1 MFKRI
6 GLFILTNLAILVMLS
21 IILNLVSWFFGVDFS
36 QIAGAGQNYVS
47 LLIFAAVI
55 GFSGSIISLMMSKT
69 IAKNSMGVQMIDI
82 EHPRNEV
89 ERWLVQTV
97 AKLAETKGVA
107 MPEVGIYHGEPNAF
121 ATGPSKNNSLVAVS
135 DGLLA
140 SMNKE
145 EVAAVL
151 GHEMSHVANG
161 DMVTMTLMQGVINTF
176 VVFLSRVIG
185 NIVDRGI
192 LRNESDAPGAGY
204 YITSLVLDMVLGLL
218 GSMLVAA
225 FSRYREYRA
234 DAGAAEALGS
244 PVPMINALARLG
256 GQQPSELPGNVK
268 GFGISVSESMVI
280 RKGFENLVT
289 DDEITQKIGLPCFV
303 KPNAGGSSFGVTKVK
318 KAEDIRSAISKAMNE
333 SDEVM
338 IESFMAGTEI
348 TCGCYKTKEKEV
360 VLPITEVVTSNEFFD
375 YDAKYNGQVKEIT
388 PARLSAETAERVRLI
403 TSAIYDILGCSGLI
417 RIDYII
423 TKKTDSEGKT
433 TEKVNMLEINTTPG
447 MTATS
452 FIPQQVKAAG
462 LDMKNVL
469 TDIIEDKLGR
479 TE

>member
-36 QIAGAGQNYVS
+36 QIVGAGQNYVS
-47 LLIFAAVI
+47 LLIFAAII
-55 GFSGSIISLMMSKT
+55 GFSGSIISLLMSKT
-69 IAKNSMGVQMIDI
+69 IAKNSMGVQLIDVD
-82 EHPRNEV
+82 HPRNEV
-89 ERWLVQTV
+89 ERWLVETV
-97 AKLAETKGVA
+97 AKLAKIKGVA
-107 MPEVGIYHGEPNAF
+107 MPEVGLYHGEPNAF

-145 EVAAVL
+145 EVEAVL

-234 DAGAAEALGS
+234 DAGAAQALGS
-244 PVPMINALARLG
+244 PAPMINALARLG
-256 GQQPSELPGNVK
+256 GMQTSELPGNVK
-268 GFGISVSESMVI
+268 GFGIS
-280 RKGFENLVT
+280 
-289 DDEITQKIGLPCFV
+289 
-303 KPNAGGSSFGVTKVK
+303 GGMGSLFATHPPIEARI
-318 KAEDIRSAISKAMNE
+318 KALRELQN
-333 SDEVM
+333 
-338 IESFMAGTEI
+338 
-348 TCGCYKTKEKEV
+348 
-360 VLPITEVVTSNEFFD
+360 
-375 YDAKYNGQVKEIT
+375 
-388 PARLSAETAERVRLI
+388 
-403 TSAIYDILGCSGLI
+403 
-417 RIDYII
+417 
-423 TKKTDSEGKT
+423 
-433 TEKVNMLEINTTPG
+433 
-447 MTATS
+447 
-452 FIPQQVKAAG
+452 
-462 LDMKNVL
+462 
-469 TDIIEDKLGR
+469 
-479 TE
+479 

>member
-36 QIAGAGQNYVS
+36 QIAGASQNYVS

-55 GFSGSIISLMMSKT
+55 GFSGSIISLLMSKT
-69 IAKNSMGVQMIDI
+69 IAKNSMGVQLIDVD
-82 EHPRNEV
+82 HPRNEV
-89 ERWLVQTV
+89 ERWLVETV
-97 AKLAETKGVA
+97 AKLAKIKGVA
-107 MPEVGIYHGEPNAF
+107 MPEVGLYHGEPNAF

-145 EVAAVL
+145 EVEAVL

-234 DAGAAEALGS
+234 DAGAAQALGS
-244 PVPMINALARLG
+244 PAPMINALARLG
-256 GQQPSELPGNVK
+256 GMQTSELPGNVK
-268 GFGISVSESMVI
+268 GFGIS
-280 RKGFENLVT
+280 
-289 DDEITQKIGLPCFV
+289 
-303 KPNAGGSSFGVTKVK
+303 GGMGSLFATHPPIEARI
-318 KAEDIRSAISKAMNE
+318 KALRELQN
-333 SDEVM
+333 
-338 IESFMAGTEI
+338 
-348 TCGCYKTKEKEV
+348 
-360 VLPITEVVTSNEFFD
+360 
-375 YDAKYNGQVKEIT
+375 
-388 PARLSAETAERVRLI
+388 
-403 TSAIYDILGCSGLI
+403 
-417 RIDYII
+417 
-423 TKKTDSEGKT
+423 
-433 TEKVNMLEINTTPG
+433 
-447 MTATS
+447 
-452 FIPQQVKAAG
+452 
-462 LDMKNVL
+462 
-469 TDIIEDKLGR
+469 
-479 TE
+479 

>member
-36 QIAGAGQNYVS
+36 QIAGANQSYIS

-55 GFSGSIISLMMSKT
+55 GFSGSLISLAMSKT
-69 IAKNSMGVQMIDI
+69 IAKNSMGVQMIDV

-89 ERWLVQTV
+89 ERWLVETV
-97 AKLAETKGVA
+97 AKLAEIKGVT

-145 EVAAVL
+145 EVEAVL

-234 DAGAAEALGS
+234 DAGAAQALGS

-256 GQQPSELPGNVK
+256 GQTPSELPGNVK
-268 GFGISVSESMVI
+268 GFGIS
-280 RKGFENLVT
+280 
-289 DDEITQKIGLPCFV
+289 
-303 KPNAGGSSFGVTKVK
+303 GGMGSLFASHPPI
-318 KAEDIRSAISKAMNE
+318 KARIKALRE
-333 SDEVM
+333 LQS
-338 IESFMAGTEI
+338 
-348 TCGCYKTKEKEV
+348 
-360 VLPITEVVTSNEFFD
+360 
-375 YDAKYNGQVKEIT
+375 
-388 PARLSAETAERVRLI
+388 
-403 TSAIYDILGCSGLI
+403 
-417 RIDYII
+417 
-423 TKKTDSEGKT
+423 
-433 TEKVNMLEINTTPG
+433 
-447 MTATS
+447 
-452 FIPQQVKAAG
+452 
-462 LDMKNVL
+462 
-469 TDIIEDKLGR
+469 
-479 TE
+479 

>member
-36 QIAGAGQNYVS
+36 QIAGAAQNYVS
-47 LLIFAAVI
+47 LLIFAAII
-55 GFSGSIISLMMSKT
+55 GFSGSIISLLMSKT
-69 IAKNSMGVQMIDI
+69 IAKNSMGVQLIDVD
-82 EHPRNEV
+82 HPRNEV
-89 ERWLVQTV
+89 ERWLVETV
-97 AKLAETKGVA
+97 AKLAKIKGVA
-107 MPEVGIYHGEPNAF
+107 MPEVGLYHGEPNAF

-145 EVAAVL
+145 EVEAVL

-234 DAGAAEALGS
+234 DAGAAQALGS
-244 PVPMINALARLG
+244 PAPMINALARLG
-256 GQQPSELPGNVK
+256 GMQTSELPGNVK
-268 GFGISVSESMVI
+268 GFGIS
-280 RKGFENLVT
+280 
-289 DDEITQKIGLPCFV
+289 
-303 KPNAGGSSFGVTKVK
+303 GGMGSLFATHPPIEARI
-318 KAEDIRSAISKAMNE
+318 KALRELQN
-333 SDEVM
+333 
-338 IESFMAGTEI
+338 
-348 TCGCYKTKEKEV
+348 
-360 VLPITEVVTSNEFFD
+360 
-375 YDAKYNGQVKEIT
+375 
-388 PARLSAETAERVRLI
+388 
-403 TSAIYDILGCSGLI
+403 
-417 RIDYII
+417 
-423 TKKTDSEGKT
+423 
-433 TEKVNMLEINTTPG
+433 
-447 MTATS
+447 
-452 FIPQQVKAAG
+452 
-462 LDMKNVL
+462 
-469 TDIIEDKLGR
+469 
-479 TE
+479 

>member
-21 IILNLVSWFFGVDFS
+21 IILNLVSCFFGVDFS

-47 LLIFAAVI
+47 LLIFAAII
-55 GFSGSIISLMMSKT
+55 GFSGSIISLLMSKT
-69 IAKNSMGVQMIDI
+69 IAKNSMGVQLIDVD
-82 EHPRNEV
+82 HPRNEV
-89 ERWLVQTV
+89 ERWLVETV
-97 AKLAETKGVA
+97 AKLAKIKGVA
-107 MPEVGIYHGEPNAF
+107 MPEVGLYHGEPNAF

-145 EVAAVL
+145 EVEAVL

-234 DAGAAEALGS
+234 DAGAAQALGS
-244 PVPMINALARLG
+244 PAPMINALARLG
-256 GQQPSELPGNVK
+256 GMQTSELPGNVK
-268 GFGISVSESMVI
+268 GFGIS
-280 RKGFENLVT
+280 
-289 DDEITQKIGLPCFV
+289 
-303 KPNAGGSSFGVTKVK
+303 GGMGSLFATHPPIEARI
-318 KAEDIRSAISKAMNE
+318 KALRELQN
-333 SDEVM
+333 
-338 IESFMAGTEI
+338 
-348 TCGCYKTKEKEV
+348 
-360 VLPITEVVTSNEFFD
+360 
-375 YDAKYNGQVKEIT
+375 
-388 PARLSAETAERVRLI
+388 
-403 TSAIYDILGCSGLI
+403 
-417 RIDYII
+417 
-423 TKKTDSEGKT
+423 
-433 TEKVNMLEINTTPG
+433 
-447 MTATS
+447 
-452 FIPQQVKAAG
+452 
-462 LDMKNVL
+462 
-469 TDIIEDKLGR
+469 
-479 TE
+479 

>member
-6 GLFILTNLAILVMLS
+6 GLFLLTNLAILVMLS

-36 QIAGAGQNYVS
+36 QIAGANQSYIS

-55 GFSGSIISLMMSKT
+55 GFSGSLISLAMSKT
-69 IAKNSMGVQMIDI
+69 IAKNSMGVQMIDV

-89 ERWLVQTV
+89 ERWLVETV
-97 AKLAETKGVA
+97 AKLAEIKGVT

-145 EVAAVL
+145 EVEAVL

-234 DAGAAEALGS
+234 DAGAAQALGS

-256 GQQPSELPGNVK
+256 GQTPSELPGNVK
-268 GFGISVSESMVI
+268 GFGIS
-280 RKGFENLVT
+280 
-289 DDEITQKIGLPCFV
+289 
-303 KPNAGGSSFGVTKVK
+303 GGMGSLFASHPPIEARI
-318 KAEDIRSAISKAMNE
+318 KALRELQS
-333 SDEVM
+333 
-338 IESFMAGTEI
+338 
-348 TCGCYKTKEKEV
+348 
-360 VLPITEVVTSNEFFD
+360 
-375 YDAKYNGQVKEIT
+375 
-388 PARLSAETAERVRLI
+388 
-403 TSAIYDILGCSGLI
+403 
-417 RIDYII
+417 
-423 TKKTDSEGKT
+423 
-433 TEKVNMLEINTTPG
+433 
-447 MTATS
+447 
-452 FIPQQVKAAG
+452 
-462 LDMKNVL
+462 
-469 TDIIEDKLGR
+469 
-479 TE
+479 

>member
-36 QIAGAGQNYVS
+36 QIAGANQSYIS

-55 GFSGSIISLMMSKT
+55 GFSGSLISLAMSKT
-69 IAKNSMGVQMIDI
+69 IAKNSMGVQMIDV

-89 ERWLVQTV
+89 ERWLVETV
-97 AKLAETKGVA
+97 AKLAEIKGVT

-145 EVAAVL
+145 EVEAVL

-234 DAGAAEALGS
+234 DAGAAQALGS

-256 GQQPSELPGNVK
+256 GQTPSELPGNVK
-268 GFGISVSESMVI
+268 GFGIS
-280 RKGFENLVT
+280 
-289 DDEITQKIGLPCFV
+289 
-303 KPNAGGSSFGVTKVK
+303 GGMGALFASHPPIEARI
-318 KAEDIRSAISKAMNE
+318 KALRELQS
-333 SDEVM
+333 
-338 IESFMAGTEI
+338 
-348 TCGCYKTKEKEV
+348 
-360 VLPITEVVTSNEFFD
+360 
-375 YDAKYNGQVKEIT
+375 
-388 PARLSAETAERVRLI
+388 
-403 TSAIYDILGCSGLI
+403 
-417 RIDYII
+417 
-423 TKKTDSEGKT
+423 
-433 TEKVNMLEINTTPG
+433 
-447 MTATS
+447 
-452 FIPQQVKAAG
+452 
-462 LDMKNVL
+462 
-469 TDIIEDKLGR
+469 
-479 TE
+479 

>member
-36 QIAGAGQNYVS
+36 QIAGANQSYIS

-55 GFSGSIISLMMSKT
+55 GFSGSLISLAMSKT
-69 IAKNSMGVQMIDI
+69 IAKNSMGVQMIDV
-82 EHPRNEV
+82 ERPRNEV
-89 ERWLVQTV
+89 ERWLVETV
-97 AKLAETKGVA
+97 DKLAEIKGVT

-145 EVAAVL
+145 EVEAVL

-234 DAGAAEALGS
+234 DAGAAQALGS

-256 GQQPSELPGNVK
+256 GQTPSELPGNVK
-268 GFGISVSESMVI
+268 GFGIS
-280 RKGFENLVT
+280 
-289 DDEITQKIGLPCFV
+289 
-303 KPNAGGSSFGVTKVK
+303 GGMGSLFASHPPIEARI
-318 KAEDIRSAISKAMNE
+318 KALRELQS
-333 SDEVM
+333 
-338 IESFMAGTEI
+338 
-348 TCGCYKTKEKEV
+348 
-360 VLPITEVVTSNEFFD
+360 
-375 YDAKYNGQVKEIT
+375 
-388 PARLSAETAERVRLI
+388 
-403 TSAIYDILGCSGLI
+403 
-417 RIDYII
+417 
-423 TKKTDSEGKT
+423 
-433 TEKVNMLEINTTPG
+433 
-447 MTATS
+447 
-452 FIPQQVKAAG
+452 
-462 LDMKNVL
+462 
-469 TDIIEDKLGR
+469 
-479 TE
+479 

>member
-6 GLFILTNLAILVMLS
+6 GLFILTNLAILVMLC
-21 IILNLVSWFFGVDFS
+21 IILNLVSWCFGVDFS
-36 QIAGAGQNYVS
+36 QIAGANQSYIS

-55 GFSGSIISLMMSKT
+55 GFSGSLISLAMSKT
-69 IAKNSMGVQMIDI
+69 IAKNSMGVQMIDV

-89 ERWLVQTV
+89 ERWLVETV
-97 AKLAETKGVA
+97 AKLAEIKGVT

-145 EVAAVL
+145 EVEAVL

-234 DAGAAEALGS
+234 DAGAAQALGS

-256 GQQPSELPGNVK
+256 GQTPSELPGNVK
-268 GFGISVSESMVI
+268 GFGIS
-280 RKGFENLVT
+280 
-289 DDEITQKIGLPCFV
+289 
-303 KPNAGGSSFGVTKVK
+303 GGMGSLFASHPPIEARI
-318 KAEDIRSAISKAMNE
+318 KALRELQS
-333 SDEVM
+333 
-338 IESFMAGTEI
+338 
-348 TCGCYKTKEKEV
+348 
-360 VLPITEVVTSNEFFD
+360 
-375 YDAKYNGQVKEIT
+375 
-388 PARLSAETAERVRLI
+388 
-403 TSAIYDILGCSGLI
+403 
-417 RIDYII
+417 
-423 TKKTDSEGKT
+423 
-433 TEKVNMLEINTTPG
+433 
-447 MTATS
+447 
-452 FIPQQVKAAG
+452 
-462 LDMKNVL
+462 
-469 TDIIEDKLGR
+469 
-479 TE
+479 

>member
-36 QIAGAGQNYVS
+36 QIAGANQSYIS

-55 GFSGSIISLMMSKT
+55 GFSGSLISLAMSKAM
-69 IAKNSMGVQMIDI
+69 AKNSMGLQMIDV
-82 EHPRNEV
+82 ERPRNEV
-89 ERWLVQTV
+89 ERWLVETV
-97 AKLAETKGVA
+97 AKLAEIKGVA

-145 EVAAVL
+145 EVEAVL

-234 DAGAAEALGS
+234 DAGAAQALGS

-256 GQQPSELPGNVK
+256 GQTPSELPGNVK
-268 GFGISVSESMVI
+268 GFGIS
-280 RKGFENLVT
+280 
-289 DDEITQKIGLPCFV
+289 
-303 KPNAGGSSFGVTKVK
+303 GGMGSLFASHPPIEARI
-318 KAEDIRSAISKAMNE
+318 KALRELQ
-333 SDEVM
+333 
-338 IESFMAGTEI
+338 G
-348 TCGCYKTKEKEV
+348 
-360 VLPITEVVTSNEFFD
+360 
-375 YDAKYNGQVKEIT
+375 
-388 PARLSAETAERVRLI
+388 
-403 TSAIYDILGCSGLI
+403 
-417 RIDYII
+417 
-423 TKKTDSEGKT
+423 
-433 TEKVNMLEINTTPG
+433 
-447 MTATS
+447 
-452 FIPQQVKAAG
+452 
-462 LDMKNVL
+462 
-469 TDIIEDKLGR
+469 
-479 TE
+479 

>member
-36 QIAGAGQNYVS
+36 QIAGVGQNYVS

-268 GFGISVSESMVI
+268 GFGIS
-280 RKGFENLVT
+280 
-289 DDEITQKIGLPCFV
+289 
-303 KPNAGGSSFGVTKVK
+303 GGMGSLFATHPPIEARI
-318 KAEDIRSAISKAMNE
+318 KALRELQN
-333 SDEVM
+333 
-338 IESFMAGTEI
+338 
-348 TCGCYKTKEKEV
+348 
-360 VLPITEVVTSNEFFD
+360 
-375 YDAKYNGQVKEIT
+375 
-388 PARLSAETAERVRLI
+388 
-403 TSAIYDILGCSGLI
+403 
-417 RIDYII
+417 
-423 TKKTDSEGKT
+423 
-433 TEKVNMLEINTTPG
+433 
-447 MTATS
+447 
-452 FIPQQVKAAG
+452 
-462 LDMKNVL
+462 
-469 TDIIEDKLGR
+469 
-479 TE
+479 

>member
-36 QIAGAGQNYVS
+36 QITGAGQNYVS
-47 LLIFAAVI
+47 LLIFAAII
-55 GFSGSIISLMMSKT
+55 GFSGSIISLLMSKT
-69 IAKNSMGVQMIDI
+69 IAKNSMGVQLIDVD
-82 EHPRNEV
+82 HPRNEV
-89 ERWLVQTV
+89 ERWLVETV
-97 AKLAETKGVA
+97 AKLAKIKGVA
-107 MPEVGIYHGEPNAF
+107 MPEVGLYHGEPNAF

-145 EVAAVL
+145 EVEAVL

-234 DAGAAEALGS
+234 DAGAAQALGS
-244 PVPMINALARLG
+244 PAPMINALARLG
-256 GQQPSELPGNVK
+256 GMQTSELPGNVK
-268 GFGISVSESMVI
+268 GFGIS
-280 RKGFENLVT
+280 
-289 DDEITQKIGLPCFV
+289 
-303 KPNAGGSSFGVTKVK
+303 GGMGSLFATHPPIEARI
-318 KAEDIRSAISKAMNE
+318 KALRELQN
-333 SDEVM
+333 
-338 IESFMAGTEI
+338 
-348 TCGCYKTKEKEV
+348 
-360 VLPITEVVTSNEFFD
+360 
-375 YDAKYNGQVKEIT
+375 
-388 PARLSAETAERVRLI
+388 
-403 TSAIYDILGCSGLI
+403 
-417 RIDYII
+417 
-423 TKKTDSEGKT
+423 
-433 TEKVNMLEINTTPG
+433 
-447 MTATS
+447 
-452 FIPQQVKAAG
+452 
-462 LDMKNVL
+462 
-469 TDIIEDKLGR
+469 
-479 TE
+479 

>member
-36 QIAGAGQNYVS
+36 QIAGANQSYIS

-55 GFSGSIISLMMSKT
+55 GFSGSLISLAMSKT
-69 IAKNSMGVQMIDI
+69 IAKNSMGVQMIDV

-89 ERWLVQTV
+89 ERWLVETV
-97 AKLAETKGVA
+97 AKLAEIKGVK

-145 EVAAVL
+145 EVEAVL

-225 FSRYREYRA
+225 FSRYREYQA
-234 DAGAAEALGS
+234 DAGAAQALGS

-256 GQQPSELPGNVK
+256 GQTPSELPGNVK
-268 GFGISVSESMVI
+268 GFGIS
-280 RKGFENLVT
+280 
-289 DDEITQKIGLPCFV
+289 
-303 KPNAGGSSFGVTKVK
+303 GGMGSLFASHPPIEARI
-318 KAEDIRSAISKAMNE
+318 KALRELQS
-333 SDEVM
+333 
-338 IESFMAGTEI
+338 
-348 TCGCYKTKEKEV
+348 
-360 VLPITEVVTSNEFFD
+360 
-375 YDAKYNGQVKEIT
+375 
-388 PARLSAETAERVRLI
+388 
-403 TSAIYDILGCSGLI
+403 
-417 RIDYII
+417 
-423 TKKTDSEGKT
+423 
-433 TEKVNMLEINTTPG
+433 
-447 MTATS
+447 
-452 FIPQQVKAAG
+452 
-462 LDMKNVL
+462 
-469 TDIIEDKLGR
+469 
-479 TE
+479 

>member
-36 QIAGAGQNYVS
+36 QIAGAGQYYVS

-55 GFSGSIISLMMSKT
+55 GFSGSIISLLMSKT
-69 IAKNSMGVQMIDI
+69 IAKNSMGVQLIDVD
-82 EHPRNEV
+82 HPRNEV
-89 ERWLVQTV
+89 ERWLVETV
-97 AKLAETKGVA
+97 AKLAQIKGVA
-107 MPEVGIYHGEPNAF
+107 MPEVGLYHGEPNAF

-145 EVAAVL
+145 EVEAVL

-234 DAGAAEALGS
+234 DAGAAQALGS
-244 PVPMINALARLG
+244 PAPMINALARLG
-256 GQQPSELPGNVK
+256 GMQSSELPGNVK
-268 GFGISVSESMVI
+268 GFGIS
-280 RKGFENLVT
+280 
-289 DDEITQKIGLPCFV
+289 
-303 KPNAGGSSFGVTKVK
+303 GGMGSLFATHPPIEARI
-318 KAEDIRSAISKAMNE
+318 KALRELQN
-333 SDEVM
+333 
-338 IESFMAGTEI
+338 
-348 TCGCYKTKEKEV
+348 
-360 VLPITEVVTSNEFFD
+360 
-375 YDAKYNGQVKEIT
+375 
-388 PARLSAETAERVRLI
+388 
-403 TSAIYDILGCSGLI
+403 
-417 RIDYII
+417 
-423 TKKTDSEGKT
+423 
-433 TEKVNMLEINTTPG
+433 
-447 MTATS
+447 
-452 FIPQQVKAAG
+452 
-462 LDMKNVL
+462 
-469 TDIIEDKLGR
+469 
-479 TE
+479 

>member
-21 IILNLVSWFFGVDFS
+21 IILNLVSWLFGVDFS

-55 GFSGSIISLMMSKT
+55 GFSGSIISLLMSKT
-69 IAKNSMGVQMIDI
+69 IAKNSMGVQLIDVD
-82 EHPRNEV
+82 HPRNEV
-89 ERWLVQTV
+89 ERWLVETV
-97 AKLAETKGVA
+97 AKLAKIKGVA
-107 MPEVGIYHGEPNAF
+107 MPEVGLYHGEPNAF

-145 EVAAVL
+145 EVEAVL

-234 DAGAAEALGS
+234 DAGAAQALGS
-244 PVPMINALARLG
+244 PAPMINALARLG
-256 GQQPSELPGNVK
+256 GMQSSELPGNVK
-268 GFGISVSESMVI
+268 GFGIS
-280 RKGFENLVT
+280 
-289 DDEITQKIGLPCFV
+289 
-303 KPNAGGSSFGVTKVK
+303 GGMGSLFATHPPIEARI
-318 KAEDIRSAISKAMNE
+318 KALRELQN
-333 SDEVM
+333 
-338 IESFMAGTEI
+338 
-348 TCGCYKTKEKEV
+348 
-360 VLPITEVVTSNEFFD
+360 
-375 YDAKYNGQVKEIT
+375 
-388 PARLSAETAERVRLI
+388 
-403 TSAIYDILGCSGLI
+403 
-417 RIDYII
+417 
-423 TKKTDSEGKT
+423 
-433 TEKVNMLEINTTPG
+433 
-447 MTATS
+447 
-452 FIPQQVKAAG
+452 
-462 LDMKNVL
+462 
-469 TDIIEDKLGR
+469 
-479 TE
+479 

>member
-36 QIAGAGQNYVS
+36 QIAGANQSYIS

-55 GFSGSIISLMMSKT
+55 GFSGSLISLAMSKT
-69 IAKNSMGVQMIDI
+69 MAKNSMGLQMIDV
-82 EHPRNEV
+82 ERPRNEV
-89 ERWLVQTV
+89 ERWLVETV
-97 AKLAETKGVA
+97 AKLAEIKGVE

-145 EVAAVL
+145 EVEAVL

-234 DAGAAEALGS
+234 DAGAAQALGS

-256 GQQPSELPGNVK
+256 GQTPSELPGNVK
-268 GFGISVSESMVI
+268 GFGIS
-280 RKGFENLVT
+280 
-289 DDEITQKIGLPCFV
+289 
-303 KPNAGGSSFGVTKVK
+303 GGMGSLFASHPPIEARI
-318 KAEDIRSAISKAMNE
+318 KALRELQ
-333 SDEVM
+333 
-338 IESFMAGTEI
+338 G
-348 TCGCYKTKEKEV
+348 
-360 VLPITEVVTSNEFFD
+360 
-375 YDAKYNGQVKEIT
+375 
-388 PARLSAETAERVRLI
+388 
-403 TSAIYDILGCSGLI
+403 
-417 RIDYII
+417 
-423 TKKTDSEGKT
+423 
-433 TEKVNMLEINTTPG
+433 
-447 MTATS
+447 
-452 FIPQQVKAAG
+452 
-462 LDMKNVL
+462 
-469 TDIIEDKLGR
+469 
-479 TE
+479 